1 MVIYNVTLK
10 VSWNIH
16 DRWFEWMKTMH
27 IPDVMQTGMFKE
39 NRFMRLLDVEEEDGP
54 TYAVQYM
61 AESREKVDEYVSRFA
76 PKLRKDLTDRFGDNV
91 IAFRTLME
99 VV

>member
-16 DRWFEWMKTMH
+16 DLWLEWMKTKH
-27 IPDVMQTGMFKE
+27 IPDVMNTGMFME

-54 TYAVQYM
+54 TYAVQYV
-61 AESREKVDEYVSRFA
+61 AESREKVDEYVSGFA
-76 PKLRKDLTDRFGDNV
+76 PKLRKDLTDSFGENV

-99 VV
+99 LL